1 MSYYT
6 VFDQVESLLT
16 TTTTATLASTDLLI
30 VHNAATGRKFAT
42 TVGALGPLAGSIV
55 GAVASQATTL
65 TTATNITNSGFTLV
79 KSTGASTSNWLLTDP
94 SAVGQVKTI
103 FCNSTTTSTNWGVT
117 TVAASIQCTAGTSAN
132 QINFAS
138 TATGAM
144 VNFGQSVT
152 MVSLPGVAASGV
164 STTWLVIG
172 MQRNPTAVSSGQ
184 VGANGSGPIFQLV

>member
-6 VFDQVESLLT
+6 KFADVEPLLTST
-16 TTTTATLASTDLLI
+16 TTTVLASTDAIL
-30 VHNAATGRKFAT
+30 VFNQASQKYYQA
-42 TVGALGPLAGSIV
+42 TVGALGLLGGSMT
-55 GAVASQATTL
+55 GALASQATTL
-65 TTATNITNSGFTLV
+65 TTATNITNSGFTFV
-79 KSTGASTSNWLLTDP
+79 KSTGASTSNWLLSDP
-94 SAVGQVKTI
+94 TAIGQTKTI

-117 TVAASIQCTAGTSAN
+117 TVTASIQCTAGTSAN

-152 MVSLPGVAASGV
+152 LVSQ
-164 STTWLVIG
+164 TTTSWIVIAQ
-172 MQRNPTAVSSGQ
+172 QRNPTAVSSGQ